1 MINTKTR
8 GLSDFVGKGTQ
19 IATIKEKVLALEKDL
34 PRKDT
39 DNYHCSILDC
49 DFVLI
54 GQNDQMLKEHASMLH
69 SDIFTEDDVMF
80 LTSTD
85 MHHLLDAKILEVE
98 ERLLK

>member
-1 MINTKTR
+1 MLHKSGKPETPA
-8 GLSDFVGKGTQ
+8 KGTQ

-34 PRKDT
+34 SRKDT

-69 SDIFTEDDVMF
+69 RDNSTEDDVLF